1 MTKKVIILIGAPGS
15 GKGTQSSILKQNL
28 NIAHISTG
36 DMLRAESKLDTD
48 LGKKIRTLLA
58 EGKLVD
64 DLIITEML
72 EARIKMPD
80 CDNGFILDGYP
91 RTINQANLLSNL
103 FDKYNILDVKVIEIV
118 LDDDII
124 IKRILGRYTCNS
136 CGEIYNEYFKPTSKT
151 NICDK
156 CGNSDFNKRT
166 DDNLEILSKR
176 LEVYH
181 SQSKP
186 ILEFYQEKGIKY
198 PFDGKLN
205 LEQSKIK
212 ILEIIN

>member
-1 MTKKVIILIGAPGS
+1 MVKKVIILIGAPGS
-15 GKGTQSSILKQNL
+15 GKGTLSAILKENL

-36 DMLRAESKLDTD
+36 DMLRAQSKLDTD
-48 LGKKIRTLLA
+48 LGKKIRDLLA
-58 EGKLVD
+58 EGKLID

-72 EARIKMPD
+72 ETRIKMSD

-91 RTINQANLLSNL
+91 RTINQANLLSDVLNKL
-103 FDKYNILDVKVIEIV
+103 NIVYIKVIEIV

-124 IKRILGRYTCNS
+124 IKRILGRYTCNT
-136 CGEIYNEYFKPTSKT
+136 CGEIYNEYFKPTSKS

-156 CGNSDFNKRT
+156 CGNIDFNKRT
-166 DDNLEILSKR
+166 DDNLDTLSKR

-181 SQSKP
+181 LQSKP
-186 ILEFYQEKGIKY
+186 ILGFYQDKGIKY
-198 PFDGKLN
+198 SFDGSLN
-205 LEQSKIK
+205 LEESKKK